1 MDTKDLRSFR
11 LVYEERSINQ
21 AARHLFITPQG
32 LSRTIQKLE
41 EELHSKLFTRTP
53 SGMVP
58 TRSGDYFYEH
68 SQEILYKLEDL
79 KIKMQQINRT
89 ENPFRIGFA
98 CGVLNLLSLQNLK
111 QLSSDFPETLIQW
124 EELENSAV
132 SEKISTGALDA
143 GFVIGTAAQADLFS
157 TPVYHSQMTAIV
169 YPGHPFYTAESL
181 SIEDLKGEPLIT
193 LNQKYS
199 SFHNLIQ
206 RCSDFGFAPDIVIRT
221 MESSLIYRFCKEQAG
236 IGIDADI
243 HKTSELLGDLH
254 RIPLRDAIP
263 WKISLICQD
272 TKKEDPIFQS
282 LQKIFEQTTVRKQ

>member
-21 AARHLFITPQG
+21 AAKHLFITPQG

-41 EELHSKLFTRTP
+41 DELHTKLFERTP

-58 TRSGDYFYEH
+58 TKSGNYFYEH
-68 SQEILYKLEDL
+68 SQEILYKLEDF
-79 KIKMQQINRT
+79 KMKMQQIDRT
-89 ENPFRIGFA
+89 EQPFRIGFA
-98 CGVLNLLSLQNLK
+98 CGVLNILPLQKLK
-111 QLSSDFPETLIQW
+111 QLSADFPDILIQW

-132 SEKISTGALDA
+132 SEKIVSGSLEA
-143 GFVIGTAAQADLFS
+143 GFIIGTAPQADLTS
-157 TPVYHSQMTAIV
+157 ISVYHSQMTALV
-169 YPGHPFYTAESL
+169 YPGHPFYDMESL

-243 HKTSELLGDLH
+243 HKSPELLGDLH

-263 WKISLICQD
+263 WRISLIAQD
-272 TKKEDPIFQS
+272 MQAEHPVFLK
-282 LQKIFEQTTVRKQ
+282 LQKLFQNTTH

>member
-79 KIKMQQINRT
+79 KIKMQQIDRT
-89 ENPFRIGFA
+89 EDPFRIGFA
-98 CGVLNLLSLQNLK
+98 CGVLNLLSLQKLK
-111 QLSSDFPETLIQW
+111 QLSTDFPETLIQW
-124 EELENSAV
+124 EELETSAV
-132 SEKISTGALDA
+132 SEKVSNGTLNA
-143 GFVIGTAAQADLFS
+143 GFVIGTAAQTDLFS
-157 TPVYHSQMTAIV
+157 VPVYHSQMTAIV
-169 YPGHPFYTAESL
+169 YPGHPFYMAESL

-221 MESSLIYRFCKEQAG
+221 MESSLIYRFCKEHAG

-243 HKTSELLGDLH
+243 HKTSELLGNLH

-272 TKKEDPIFQS
+272 SQKENSVFQS
-282 LQKIFEQTTVRKQ
+282 LQEIFRQMPED

>member
-41 EELHSKLFTRTP
+41 DELHTKLFERTP

-58 TRSGDYFYEH
+58 TKSGDYFYEH
-68 SQEILYKLEDL
+68 SQDILYKLEDL
-79 KIKMQQINRT
+79 KIKMQQIDRT
-89 ENPFRIGFA
+89 DKPFRIGFA
-98 CGVLNLLSLQNLK
+98 CGVLNILPLQKLK
-111 QLSSDFPETLIQW
+111 QLSADFPDTLIQW
-124 EELENSAV
+124 EELENTAV
-132 SEKISTGALDA
+132 SEEVTSGSLEA
-143 GFVIGTAAQADLFS
+143 GFIIGTAPQADLTS
-157 TPVYHSQMTAIV
+157 ISVYHSQMTALV
-169 YPGHPFYTAESL
+169 YPGHSFYDMESL
-181 SIEDLKGEPLIT
+181 SIEDLKEEPLIT

-243 HKTSELLGDLH
+243 HKSPELLGDLH

-263 WKISLICQD
+263 WKISLIAQETQAD
-272 TKKEDPIFQS
+272 HPVFSRLKKLF
-282 LQKIFEQTTVRKQ
+282 

>member
-11 LVYEERSINQ
+11 LVYEERSLNQ
-21 AARHLFITPQG
+21 AAKHLFITPQG

-41 EELHSKLFTRTP
+41 DELHSKLFERTP

-58 TRSGDYFYEH
+58 TKSGDYFYEH

-79 KIKMQQINRT
+79 KIKMQQIDRT
-89 ENPFRIGFA
+89 ERPFRIGFA
-98 CGVLNLLSLQNLK
+98 CGVLNILPLQKLK
-111 QLSSDFPETLIQW
+111 QLSADFPDTLIQW
-124 EELENSAV
+124 EELENTAV
-132 SEKISTGALDA
+132 SEKIASGSLEA
-143 GFVIGTAAQADLFS
+143 GFIIGTAPQTDLTS
-157 TPVYHSQMTAIV
+157 ISVYHSQMTALV
-169 YPGHPFYTAESL
+169 YPGHPFYNADSL

-243 HKTSELLGDLH
+243 HKSPELLGDLH
-254 RIPLRDAIP
+254 QIPLRDAIP
-263 WKISLICQD
+263 WKISLIAPETQD
-272 TKKEDPIFQS
+272 ENPIFFK
-282 LQKIFEQTTVRKQ
+282 LQNLF

>member
-32 LSRTIQKLE
+32 LSRIIQKLE
-41 EELHSKLFTRTP
+41 EEFHSKLFERTP

-58 TRSGDYFYEH
+58 TKSGDYFYEH
-68 SQEILYKLEDL
+68 SQEILYRLEDL
-79 KIKMQQINRT
+79 KIKMQQIDRT
-89 ENPFRIGFA
+89 DKPFRIGFA
-98 CGVLNLLSLQNLK
+98 CGVLNILPLQKLK
-111 QLSSDFPETLIQW
+111 QLSADFPDTLIQW

-132 SEKISTGALDA
+132 SEKIVSGSLEA
-143 GFVIGTAAQADLFS
+143 GFLIGSAPQADLTS
-157 TPVYHSQMTAIV
+157 IPVYHSQMTALV
-169 YPGHPFYTAESL
+169 YPGHPFYDAESL

-236 IGIDADI
+236 IGIDAAI
-243 HKTSELLGDLH
+243 HKSPDLLGNLH
-254 RIPLRDAIP
+254 QIPLRDAIP
-263 WKISLICQD
+263 WRISLIAQ
-272 TKKEDPIFQS
+272 EPQAENPVFLN
-282 LQKIFEQTTVRKQ
+282 LQKLFGASNS

>member
-41 EELHSKLFTRTP
+41 DELHTKLFERTP

-58 TRSGDYFYEH
+58 TKSGDYFYEH
-68 SQEILYKLEDL
+68 SQDILYKLEDL
-79 KIKMQQINRT
+79 KIKMQQIDRT
-89 ENPFRIGFA
+89 EQPFRIGFA
-98 CGVLNLLSLQNLK
+98 CGVLNILPLQKLK
-111 QLSSDFPETLIQW
+111 QLSADFPDILIQW

-132 SEKISTGALDA
+132 SEKIVSGSLEA
-143 GFVIGTAAQADLFS
+143 GFIIGTAPQADLTS
-157 TPVYHSQMTAIV
+157 ISVYHSQMTALV
-169 YPGHPFYTAESL
+169 YPGHPFYNAESL

-243 HKTSELLGDLH
+243 HKSPELLGNLH
-254 RIPLRDAIP
+254 QIPLRDAIP
-263 WKISLICQD
+263 WKISLISQE
-272 TKKEDPIFQS
+272 TQTENPIFLK
-282 LQKIFEQTTVRKQ
+282 LQKLFQNTTY

>member
-32 LSRTIQKLE
+32 LSRIIQKLE
-41 EELHSKLFTRTP
+41 EELHSKLFERTP

-58 TRSGDYFYEH
+58 TKSGDYFYEH
-68 SQEILYKLEDL
+68 SQEILYRLEDL
-79 KIKMQQINRT
+79 KIKMQQIDRT
-89 ENPFRIGFA
+89 DNPFRIGFA
-98 CGVLNLLSLQNLK
+98 CGVLNILPLQKLK
-111 QLSSDFPETLIQW
+111 QLSVDFPDILIQW
-124 EELENSAV
+124 EELENSSV
-132 SEKISTGALDA
+132 SEKIVSGFLEA
-143 GFVIGTAAQADLFS
+143 GFIIGSAPQADLTS
-157 TPVYHSQMTAIV
+157 VPVYHSQMTALV
-169 YPGHPFYTAESL
+169 YPGHPFYNAESL

-236 IGIDADI
+236 IGIDANI
-243 HKTSELLGDLH
+243 HKSPELLGDLH
-254 RIPLRDAIP
+254 QTPLRDAIP
-263 WKISLICQD
+263 WKISLIAQGTQAD
-272 TKKEDPIFQS
+272 HPVFFKLQHLFEDS
-282 LQKIFEQTTVRKQ
+282 NS

>member
-21 AARHLFITPQG
+21 AAKHLFITPQG

-41 EELHSKLFTRTP
+41 DELHTKLFERTP
-53 SGMVP
+53 LGMVP
-58 TRSGDYFYEH
+58 TKSGNYFYEH
-68 SQEILYKLEDL
+68 SQEILYKLEDF
-79 KIKMQQINRT
+79 KMKMQQIDRT
-89 ENPFRIGFA
+89 EQPFRIGFA
-98 CGVLNLLSLQNLK
+98 CGVLNILPLQKLK
-111 QLSSDFPETLIQW
+111 QLSADFPDILIQW

-132 SEKISTGALDA
+132 SEKIVSGSLEA
-143 GFVIGTAAQADLFS
+143 GFIIGTAPQADLTS
-157 TPVYHSQMTAIV
+157 ISVYHSQMTALV
-169 YPGHPFYTAESL
+169 YPGHPFYDMESL

-243 HKTSELLGDLH
+243 HKSPELLGDLH

-263 WKISLICQD
+263 WRISLIAQD
-272 TKKEDPIFQS
+272 MQAEHPVFLK
-282 LQKIFEQTTVRKQ
+282 LQKLFQNTTH